1 MESNE
6 KYIRYGTA
14 ILFFVLGLV
23 GALILKGNSQ
33 PWISGL
39 SVLGG
44 IALATLLLISVIGGK
59 GSVRVQKDGMSVEW
73 DVRKLEPIDTLVPS
87 RTTDSSE
94 SGDAKRL
101 CQEGRDLLASHAGGG
116 SINLE
121 EAYSLFERAAE
132 IDPKYWEPKM
142 NMAGILILRGEL
154 EKAFT
159 MASEIRMQ
167 HHDNVLAFADASLI
181 MASAIETSIDS
192 NSHQQVRSKYEKIIE
207 ILDEALAKA
216 PEDDVV
222 RSALIKSLILGGG
235 ERDRVGDYVRG
246 GLKNAGFRGEFSA
259 ALEADNDL
267 KREFASAYPELAAEL
282 FPTR

>member
-14 ILFFVLGLV
+14 ILFFLFGLV
-23 GALILKGNSQ
+23 GALILKNNAH
-33 PWISGL
+33 PWLAGF

-44 IALATLLLISVIGGK
+44 TVLAALLLISVIGGK
-59 GSVRVQKDGMSVEW
+59 GSVRIQKDRMELEW
-73 DVRKLEPIDTLVPS
+73 DVRKLTPIDTLFPS
-87 RTTDSSE
+87 QTTDSSV

-101 CQEGRDLLASHAGGG
+101 CQEGRDVLASHAGGESVDLG
-116 SINLE
+116 A
-121 EAYSLFERAAE
+121 AYSLFERAAE
-132 IDPKYWEPKM
+132 IDSHYWEPRM

-167 HHDNVLAFADASLI
+167 HHDNALAFADASLI
-181 MASAIETSIDS
+181 MASAIETSIDPK
-192 NSHQQVRSKYEKIIE
+192 SHQQARSKYKKIIE
-207 ILDEALAKA
+207 ILDEALARA

-222 RSALIKSLILGGG
+222 RSALIKSLILGEG
-235 ERDRVGDYVRG
+235 ERDRVDDCVRG
-246 GLKNAGFRGEFSA
+246 GLKNAGFRRAFSA

-267 KREFASAYPELAAEL
+267 QREFASAYPELATAL